1 MDACDLCGMAFVF
14 DAITVD
20 GRTLRSA
27 DAMQHFDRLADSGE
41 SGTWATP
48 LRAFVH
54 ELLSYKTRALT
65 VQTSGT
71 TGPPKAMSLPRRD
84 LVNSARL
91 TAEVFGL
98 KSGDRALMCLPGAF
112 IAGKMMIV
120 RGMVLGLDMHVVDP
134 RGSVLDKLR
143 SADHFRFAAM
153 VPLQLHRAIQEDRS
167 RVEDLFDTILLGG
180 GPVSAVFA
188 EDIAMLRTKVYQGY
202 GSTETVTHVAI
213 RGLNAAADP
222 MEFGIDAPFR
232 ATGKVSF
239 GRDPRGCLVVYTPHL
254 SVKQHVTNDLVEL
267 IDDTDFRWLGR
278 YDNVILSGG
287 KKIFPE
293 GLEARTAGVIPY
305 AHYFTATPDDVLGQT
320 VMLVL
325 ETDRPQD
332 EVLPEV
338 MERIMETLEPHE
350 WPRRVQAIRSLERTG
365 TGKVIRHQE

>member
-1 MDACDLCGMAFVF
+1 MAFVF
-14 DAITVD
+14 EAITVD
-20 GRTLRSA
+20 GRTMRSV
-27 DAMQHFDRLADSGE
+27 DAMQFFDRLGAKVKDRP
-41 SGTWATP
+41 WVAP
-48 LRAFVH
+48 LTRLVY
-54 ELLSYKTRALT
+54 ELICYKTKPLG
-65 VQTSGT
+65 VHTSGT
-71 TGPPKAMSLPRRD
+71 TGAPKPLRIPRRD

-112 IAGKMMIV
+112 IAGRMMIV
-120 RGMVLGLDMHVVDP
+120 RSMVLGLDLHLIDP
-134 RGSVLDKLR
+134 RGSLLDNLR
-143 SADHFRFAAM
+143 TRDRFRFAAM

-167 RVEDLFDTILLGG
+167 RVEEQFDTILLGG
-180 GPVSAVFA
+180 GPVSAVFTQ
-188 EDIAMLRTKVYQGY
+188 DIADLRVSVYQGY
-202 GSTETVTHVAI
+202 GSTETVTHVAL
-213 RGLNAAADP
+213 RALNAATGAQ
-222 MEFGIDAPFR
+222 EYGVNAPFR
-232 ATGKVSF
+232 AIGKVSF

-267 IDDTDFRWLGR
+267 IDDTAFRWLGR
-278 YDNVILSGG
+278 FDNVILSGG

-293 GLEARTAGVIPY
+293 GLEARTSGVIPY

-338 MERIMETLEPHE
+338 MERIMEALEPHE
-350 WPRRVQAIRSLERTG
+350 WPRRVQAIRSLQRTG